1 MLTTDQR
8 HLSVMCVCACVHV
21 CWVVSD
27 SLQPHGLWPS
37 RLLRPWDSPG
47 RNTAVGCHFLLQ
59 GIFRI
64 QSQTC
69 ISCIGR
75 GVLYP
80 STTWEAVLPHIHFS
94 SDWNACLWLK
104 RGSYPVSG
112 SWCPLFE
119 VALRHFLLSFVFNVR
134 CYKHRGRVAHLESLM
149 RNCCLCSLCLILLCF
164 QALFCTGVVYM
175 FGELIWHWE
184 SQMASSGGH
193 VFSVGGWWGLC
204 WGRLCLPC
212 LIRVARHR
220 AGVPGGQ
227 ACWVMLAP
235 SSTPTGV
242 LKLCVLEQVAGFP
255 PITLPTTIYLVFLSL
270 LLLDRQSK
278 ALKPSIS
285 RDSLFL

>member
-8 HLSVMCVCACVHV
+8 HLSVICVCVCVCARARACMCAESCLTLCSPMACGPPGSSVHGI
-21 CWVVSD
+21 
-27 SLQPHGLWPS
+27 LQAGILQ
-37 RLLRPWDSPG
+37 RV
-47 RNTAVGCHFLLQ
+47 AILLQ
-59 GIFRI
+59 GIFWI

-69 ISCIGR
+69 ISCIRR

-80 STTWEAVLPHIHFS
+80 CTTWEAVLPHIHFS

-104 RGSYPVSG
+104 CGSCPVSG

-149 RNCCLCSLCLILLCF
+149 RNCCLCSLCLLLLCF
-164 QALFCTGVVYM
+164 QALFCTGVVCM
-175 FGELIWHWE
+175 FEELIWRWE
-184 SQMASSGGH
+184 SQMAFSGGH

-220 AGVPGGQ
+220 AGVHRR
-227 ACWVMLAP
+227 
-235 SSTPTGV
+235 
-242 LKLCVLEQVAGFP
+242 AG
-255 PITLPTTIYLVFLSL
+255 LSG
-270 LLLDRQSK
+270 DART
-278 ALKPSIS
+278 
-285 RDSLFL
+285 F